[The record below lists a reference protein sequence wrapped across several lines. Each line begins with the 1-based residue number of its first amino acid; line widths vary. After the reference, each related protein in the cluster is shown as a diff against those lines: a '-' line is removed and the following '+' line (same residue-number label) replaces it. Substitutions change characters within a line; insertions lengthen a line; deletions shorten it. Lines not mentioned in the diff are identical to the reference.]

1 MLVEDLGERRTEFR
15 EELLAFSSPRIY
27 SLGSMSER
35 IALFL
40 IFFPVFLFSLSFH
53 EASHA
58 WTANRLGDP
67 TAKLM
72 GRMTLNPLA
81 HIDWIGTVL
90 FPLMM
95 FLMPGLLLFGW
106 ARPVPVDPRNLRG
119 GRKGNLRVAAAG
131 PLSNLFLAIVF
142 AGLLHLLVFS
152 PFRGQTASIVAQ
164 VFETGVY
171 LNLMLAFFNL
181 IPIHPLDGSQVMAG
195 ILRERHLEGFERINR
210 YGFLILIACLY
221 FGIFRYLT

>member
-1 MLVEDLGERRTEFR
+1 MSDR
-15 EELLAFSSPRIY
+15 LAQFI
-27 SLGSMSER
+27 
-35 IALFL
+35 

-67 TAKLM
+67 TARLL
-72 GRMTLNPLA
+72 GRMSLNPLV

-106 ARPVPVDPRNLRG
+106 AKPVPVNPNNLRG

-131 PLSNLFLAIVF
+131 PISNLFLAFLFSAILR
-142 AGLLHLLVFS
+142 GLVRFDTGNFVISALMQIL
-152 PFRGQTASIVAQ
+152 G
-164 VFETGVY
+164 TGVY

-181 IPIHPLDGSQVMAG
+181 VPIHPLDGSQVLSG
-195 ILRERHLEGFERINR
+195 LLPLKYLDGYERLNR
-210 YGFLILIACLY
+210 YGFLILIAALY
-221 FGIFRYLT
+221 LGLFRYLTIPISMLANLLLPA

>member
-1 MLVEDLGERRTEFR
+1 MSDR
-15 EELLAFSSPRIY
+15 LAQFI
-27 SLGSMSER
+27 
-35 IALFL
+35 

-58 WTANRLGDP
+58 WTANRLGDS
-67 TAKLM
+67 TSRVL

-106 ARPVPVDPRNLRG
+106 AKPVPVNPNNLRG

-131 PLSNLFLAIVF
+131 PLSNIFLAFVF
-142 AGLLHLLVFS
+142 SALLHGLVRFDTGNS
-152 PFRGQTASIVAQ
+152 AISSLMQILG
-164 VFETGVY
+164 TGVY

-181 IPIHPLDGSQVMAG
+181 VPIHPLDGSQVLAG
-195 ILRERHLEGFERINR
+195 LLPLKYLDTYDRLNR
-210 YGFLILIACLY
+210 YGFLILIAALY
-221 FGIFRYLT
+221 LGLFRYLTIPISILANLLLPA

>member
-1 MLVEDLGERRTEFR
+1 MSDR
-15 EELLAFSSPRIY
+15 LAQFIV
-27 SLGSMSER
+27 
-35 IALFL
+35 
-40 IFFPVFLFSLSFH
+40 FFPVFLFSLSFH

-67 TAKLM
+67 TARLM

-106 ARPVPVDPRNLRG
+106 AKPVPVNPLNLKG

-131 PLSNLFLAIVF
+131 PVSNLFLAFVF
-142 AGLLHLLVFS
+142 AGATHVFVRS
-152 PFRGQTASIVAQ
+152 QPSFQLAGAIFQIL
-164 VFETGVY
+164 ETGVI
-171 LNLMLAFFNL
+171 LNLMLSFFNL
-181 IPIHPLDGSQVMAG
+181 IPIPPLDGSQ
-195 ILRERHLEGFERINR
+195 ILEGVLPERQLYAFYQFQR
-210 YGFLILIACLY
+210 YGFLILIVALY
-221 FGIFRYLT
+221 TGILRYLSIPVFKLAEVLLP

>member
-1 MLVEDLGERRTEFR
+1 
-15 EELLAFSSPRIY
+15 
-27 SLGSMSER
+27 MSER

-40 IFFPVFLFSLSFH
+40 LFFPVFLFSLSFH
-53 EASHA
+53 EAAHA
-58 WTANRLGDP
+58 WAANRLGDP
-67 TAKLM
+67 TAKMM
-72 GRMTLNPLA
+72 GRLTLNPLA

-90 FPLMM
+90 FPLLM

-106 ARPVPVDPRNLRG
+106 AKPVPVDPYNLRG

-131 PLSNLFLAIVF
+131 PVSNVVLALLF
-142 AGLLHLLVFS
+142 AGILHLMVSLS
-152 PFRGQTASIVAQ
+152 LRGNTVSIVAQ
-164 VFETGVY
+164 ILETGVI

-195 ILRERHLEGFERINR
+195 ILPLKYLERFERINR

-221 FGIFRYLT
+221 LGVFRLLTIPVFGLARLILP

>member
-1 MLVEDLGERRTEFR
+1 
-15 EELLAFSSPRIY
+15 
-27 SLGSMSER
+27 MSER

-40 IFFPVFLFSLSFH
+40 LFFPVFLFSLSFH
-53 EASHA
+53 EAAHA

-67 TAKLM
+67 TARIM

-131 PLSNLFLAIVF
+131 PISNILLALAF
-142 AGLLHLLVFS
+142 AGLFHLLVFL
-152 PFRGQTASIVAQ
+152 PMRGETVSIVAQ

-181 IPIHPLDGSQVMAG
+181 VPIPPLDGSQVMEG
-195 ILRERHLEGFERINR
+195 ILPERHLEGYQRFGR

-221 FGIFRYLT
+221 LGIFRYLTIPIYKLAGWLLP